1 MAFIN
6 SFENEK
12 FVSEH
17 NVNIHES
24 FQTEF
29 SFSTILT
36 NQQSIILD
44 MQEKMEFII
53 PKMEN
58 EMIRFENQNKLL
70 LEKSAAQ
77 DLEIRKLRQKIYQ
90 TQKYSEGSRN
100 ELLSKLAIVENEIQQ
115 LDSAYELLKMQFE
128 SNSKS
133 FDLCKTVSY
142 RSFSQRTRI

>member
-29 SFSTILT
+29 SFSTILS

>member
-36 NQQSIILD
+36 NRQSIILD

>member
-12 FVSEH
+12 FVSAH

-29 SFSTILT
+29 SFSTILS

>member
-24 FQTEF
+24 FQNEF

-58 EMIRFENQNKLL
+58 EMIRFEKQNKLL
-70 LEKSAAQ
+70 LEKSATQ
-77 DLEIRKLRQKIYQ
+77 EMEIRRLRQKIYQ
-90 TQKYSEGSRN
+90 TQKYSEGNRN
-100 ELLSKLAIVENEIQQ
+100 ELLSKLAIIETEIQQ
-115 LDSAYELLKMQFE
+115 LDSAYELLKMQTE